1 METKGG
7 VESLTFPFVDI
18 MRDVTFT
25 RRFLGKGV
33 SARAD
38 LVKYKGQVAC
48 MKTVIDEQSV
58 ENPLQLFT
66 REAEILYHLNGAGSA
81 PRLYA
86 VGKDKPVLIMEF
98 VKGVTLK
105 EILKTKYGK
114 NKCNVYTIL
123 TDTAHHLNTIH
134 DQNYTHNDVHSE
146 NIIVCDGNKEKCNNF
161 KVRLIDFGLSA
172 TIKEKKTNIKAA
184 SLPTFFKDT
193 FSIFK
198 LVSTSTQDITYEQI
212 RQYTSRALDENN
224 CIDEG
229 NTPIQ
234 RVISILA
241 KLGAP
246 AGFKEGKRD
255 ASKEERQRSEVGSR
269 KSNGRSNKQEQEKK
283 RKKRAAKRRRRQ
295 RKEENRWR
303 TEGEEEKMEN
313 VIVMKRKINITK
325 VRESVD
331 GSKDLSRVSNK
342 DRPKLS
348 NGFGMIPVLYVRVI
362 TRKPLFDTK
371 NEEK

>member
-1 METKGG
+1 METKDGI
-7 VESLTFPFVDI
+7 ESLTFPFVDI

-25 RRFLGKGV
+25 QRFLGKGV

-48 MKTVIDEQSV
+48 MKTVIDEESV

-146 NIIVCDGNKEKCNNF
+146 NIIVCDGNKEECNNF
-161 KVRLIDFGLSA
+161 KVRLIDFGLSG
-172 TIKEKKTNIKAA
+172 TISKEKETSNKAA

-246 AGFKEGKRD
+246 AGFKEGKRN
-255 ASKEERQRSEVGSR
+255 ASKEERQSR
-269 KSNGRSNKQEQEKK
+269 KSNERLNKQGQEKK

-303 TEGEEEKMEN
+303 TEGEEEKLEN

-331 GSKDLSRVSNK
+331 GSKDLSRVSNNK

-348 NGFGMIPVLYVRVI
+348 NGFGMIPVLYVRVV
-362 TRKPLFDTK
+362 TRKPLLSDTK

>member
-1 METKGG
+1 
-7 VESLTFPFVDI
+7 

-38 LVKYKGQVAC
+38 LVRYKGQTAC

-66 REAEILYHLNGAGSA
+66 KEAEILYHLNGAGSA

-105 EILKTKYGK
+105 EILKTKNGK
-114 NKCNVYTIL
+114 KKCNVYAIL
-123 TDTAHHLNTIH
+123 TDTAHHLNVIH
-134 DQNYTHNDVHSE
+134 DKNYTHNDVHSE
-146 NIIVCDGNKEKCNNF
+146 NIIVCDVDKEECKKF
-161 KVRLIDFGLSA
+161 KVRLIDFGLS
-172 TIKEKKTNIKAA
+172 TMIKELNTEKKSAP
-184 SLPTFFKDT
+184 LPTFYKDT
-193 FSIFK
+193 FSIFR
-198 LVSTSTQDITYEQI
+198 LVSTSTQDISSDQI
-212 RQYTSRALDENN
+212 KQYTSRALDEDN

-229 NTPIQ
+229 STPIQ
-234 RVISILA
+234 RVISILTE
-241 KLGAP
+241 LGPPDAFQG
-246 AGFKEGKRD
+246 ARRNVSEEKRQ
-255 ASKEERQRSEVGSR
+255 KSEVRRR
-269 KSNGRSNKQEQEKK
+269 KNNERSSKQDHKKK

-295 RKEENRWR
+295 RKEENQWR
-303 TEGEEEKMEN
+303 MEGEEKMEN

-325 VRESVD
+325 VRETVETIK
-331 GSKDLSRVSNK
+331 GISKASHK

-348 NGFGMIPVLYVRVI
+348 NKLYMTPVMLLRI
-362 TRKPLFDTK
+362 LTRKPLSVTTK
-371 NEEK
+371 EERQDE